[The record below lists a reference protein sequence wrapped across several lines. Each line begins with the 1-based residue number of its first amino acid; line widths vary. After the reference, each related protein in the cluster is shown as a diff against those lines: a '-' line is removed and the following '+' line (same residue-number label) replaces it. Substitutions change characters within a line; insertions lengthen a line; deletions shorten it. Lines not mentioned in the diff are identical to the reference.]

1 MLGTVRAYGKGQRAP
16 LCFFSARF
24 GERAALARKA
34 EIRLSRKTF
43 EVLRY
48 LVEHPAQLVA
58 KAALLDVVWPQ
69 VIVSDSMPGICVAE
83 LRKALGDD
91 PTAPRFIE
99 TVIGRG

>member
-1 MLGTVRAYGKGQRAP
+1 MGKGKEHRFASFR
-16 LCFFSARF
+16 LDSANEQLWHGR
-24 GERAALARKA
+24 R

-58 KAALLDVVWPQ
+58 KAALLDVIWPQ